1 MKISTKGRYG
11 LRAMVDL
18 ALKSV
23 TDHVP
28 LKSIAESQNI
38 SEGYLEHVF
47 SALKKAG
54 LVKSIKGPQGG
65 YILVDRPSQIT
76 VGAILRVLEGD
87 LSIVDDKNNPDG
99 DNVIENCIKLH
110 VWEKIDESI
119 NSIVDGVTLEDLV
132 SEYKRMENIGAE
144 MYYI

>member
-1 MKISTKGRYG
+1 MLTKGRYG

-18 ALKSV
+18 ALKSI

-65 YILVDRPSQIT
+65 YILVDRPSRIT

-87 LSIVDDKNNPDG
+87 LSIVDDRNNPHG
-99 DNVIENCIKLH
+99 DNVIESCIKFH
-110 VWEKIDESI
+110 VWKKIDESI

>member
-11 LRAMVDL
+11 LRAMVEL
-18 ALKSV
+18 TLKSV
-23 TDHVP
+23 TDHVA

-47 SALKKAG
+47 SMLKKAG

-65 YILVDRPSQIT
+65 YFLADKPSNIF

-87 LSIVDDKNNPDG
+87 LSIVDEKSDLSEDSM
-99 DNVIENCIKLH
+99 IEKCIKLNI
-110 VWEKIDESI
+110 WDQIDQCVS
-119 NSIVDGVTLEDLV
+119 SVVDGITLEDLV
-132 SEYKRMENIGAE
+132 SEYKKMKKIEDT